1 MKIRKAVLLLACAV
15 SWGIAVWFAG
25 RLWAAY
31 PLVSVRSDVPVT
43 GRQLEA
49 LRSALRQ
56 EDGASALVPAF
67 WSQAEGS
74 AESRWETCG
83 ITAILYCGEYDAV
96 YPAVLL
102 EGRFPAAQENGK
114 CAVSTAA
121 AWQLWGSEDVLGQEL
136 EIEGDI
142 YRVCG
147 LFRSSASLALCGES
161 LDHGFS
167 NILYFMIVFSMCVS
181 RFNVIMTIM
190 GGQLTRVEE
199 INLLPFHSVRENLQY
214 GRNPISWDML
224 YNMVMF
230 VPFGII
236 YCYYQKHF
244 RVYKAVGMSCLTTF
258 FIESAQFI
266 LKTGVV
272 DIDDFIVN
280 TLGSLMGIMAYAI
293 LQQISFK
300 NQKFEIHELIDISA
314 TMLPPMFIAFVAEMF
329 LGDGS
334 LKLLPVHG
342 IVLLCYGIFVYVFLI
357 GDFTRKAK
365 VYYLACYVGIFCL
378 SRVLL

>member
-1 MKIRKAVLLLACAV
+1 
-15 SWGIAVWFAG
+15 
-25 RLWAAY
+25 
-31 PLVSVRSDVPVT
+31 
-43 GRQLEA
+43 
-49 LRSALRQ
+49 
-56 EDGASALVPAF
+56 
-67 WSQAEGS
+67 
-74 AESRWETCG
+74 
-83 ITAILYCGEYDAV
+83 
-96 YPAVLL
+96 
-102 EGRFPAAQENGK
+102 
-114 CAVSTAA
+114 
-121 AWQLWGSEDVLGQEL
+121 
-136 EIEGDI
+136 
-142 YRVCG
+142 
-147 LFRSSASLALCGES
+147 
-161 LDHGFS
+161 
-167 NILYFMIVFSMCVS
+167 
-181 RFNVIMTIM
+181 
-190 GGQLTRVEE
+190 VEE

>member
-1 MKIRKAVLLLACAV
+1 MKSRRK
-15 SWGIAVWFAG
+15 
-25 RLWAAY
+25 
-31 PLVSVRSDVPVT
+31 
-43 GRQLEA
+43 
-49 LRSALRQ
+49 
-56 EDGASALVPAF
+56 
-67 WSQAEGS
+67 
-74 AESRWETCG
+74 
-83 ITAILYCGEYDAV
+83 
-96 YPAVLL
+96 
-102 EGRFPAAQENGK
+102 
-114 CAVSTAA
+114 
-121 AWQLWGSEDVLGQEL
+121 
-136 EIEGDI
+136 
-142 YRVCG
+142 
-147 LFRSSASLALCGES
+147 
-161 LDHGFS
+161 HGFQFMT
-167 NILYFMIVFSMCVS
+167 ILYFMIVFSMCVS
-181 RFNVIMTIM
+181 RFNVIMTI
-190 GGQLTRVEE
+190 
-199 INLLPFHSVRENLQY
+199 RENLQY

-280 TLGSLMGIMAYAI
+280 TLGSLMGIMAYVI

-334 LKLLPVHG
+334 LKLLPIHG
-342 IVLLCYGIFVYVFLI
+342 AVLLCYGIFVYVFLI
-357 GDFTRKAK
+357 SDFTRKAK
-365 VYYLACYVGIFCL
+365 VYYLTCYVGAFCL
-378 SRVLL
+378 SRMLL

>member
-1 MKIRKAVLLLACAV
+1 MKSRRK
-15 SWGIAVWFAG
+15 
-25 RLWAAY
+25 
-31 PLVSVRSDVPVT
+31 
-43 GRQLEA
+43 
-49 LRSALRQ
+49 
-56 EDGASALVPAF
+56 
-67 WSQAEGS
+67 
-74 AESRWETCG
+74 
-83 ITAILYCGEYDAV
+83 
-96 YPAVLL
+96 
-102 EGRFPAAQENGK
+102 
-114 CAVSTAA
+114 
-121 AWQLWGSEDVLGQEL
+121 
-136 EIEGDI
+136 
-142 YRVCG
+142 
-147 LFRSSASLALCGES
+147 
-161 LDHGFS
+161 HGFQFMT
-167 NILYFMIVFSMCVS
+167 ILYFLIVFCMCVS

-280 TLGSLMGIMAYAI
+280 TLGSLMGIMAYVI

-357 GDFTRKAK
+357 RDFTRKAK

>member
-31 PLVSVRSDVPVT
+31 V
-43 GRQLEA
+43 
-49 LRSALRQ
+49 
-56 EDGASALVPAF
+56 
-67 WSQAEGS
+67 
-74 AESRWETCG
+74 
-83 ITAILYCGEYDAV
+83 
-96 YPAVLL
+96 
-102 EGRFPAAQENGK
+102 
-114 CAVSTAA
+114 
-121 AWQLWGSEDVLGQEL
+121 
-136 EIEGDI
+136 
-142 YRVCG
+142 
-147 LFRSSASLALCGES
+147 
-161 LDHGFS
+161 
-167 NILYFMIVFSMCVS
+167 
-181 RFNVIMTIM
+181 
-190 GGQLTRVEE
+190 
-199 INLLPFHSVRENLQY
+199 
-214 GRNPISWDML
+214 
-224 YNMVMF
+224 
-230 VPFGII
+230 
-236 YCYYQKHF
+236 
-244 RVYKAVGMSCLTTF
+244 
-258 FIESAQFI
+258 
-266 LKTGVV
+266 
-272 DIDDFIVN
+272 
-280 TLGSLMGIMAYAI
+280 I